1 MSSIHDITEELARLL
16 SSQNLGE
23 YLVKVRESKRL
34 MVKLARGGISVVQSW
49 YDYNVSLYLA
59 RDGKLTTASFTTSD
73 PREAVKGVVGLL
85 DKVEESPLYA
95 PLPQADGDSIRI
107 SDNRITELV
116 ESGDASKILEALDLD
131 KGLETAG
138 MAEAEHWVETL
149 YGSNG
154 SNFTDEGTSFNGYIR
169 VFKGEDSGQWSWTS
183 VNLDTRLLKDSL
195 EKAVSHAEECASLP
209 KERVEPGKY
218 RVLLSPMIAAN
229 LMLTAA
235 DSASAGSIIMG
246 MSYFTGRVLGDRV
259 ASEKL
264 TVLDRPRDTSMPDFA
279 GHDDEGIKTYDK
291 PIIRNGRLVLLL
303 HNSKTAKVMR
313 TDTTG
318 NAGWLLP
325 RYYNIEVQPGD
336 IPEREIFE
344 ALGDG
349 VYVSNNWYTR
359 FQNHLEGRFSTVAR
373 DAVFIVK
380 SGRPAACAKRI
391 RIADTMPSLLQ
402 NIEALSREQY
412 QIEWWEV
419 DTPTRIPYIIVSDLG
434 VSPGSQ

>member
-1 MSSIHDITEELARLL
+1 MNMIHDITEDIVRAV
-16 SSQNLGE
+16 SSQGIGE
-23 YLVKVRESKRL
+23 YLVKVRENRRL
-34 MVKLARGGISVVQSW
+34 MVKLARGGTSIVQSW
-49 YDYNVSLYLA
+49 HDYTVSVYLA
-59 RDGKLTTASFTTSD
+59 KDGKLTTASFTTSN
-73 PREAVKGVVGLL
+73 PQEAVKGAVHLL
-85 DKVEESPLYA
+85 DKIEESPLYA
-95 PLPQADGDSIRI
+95 PLPQADGESM
-107 SDNRITELV
+107 RITDGQIARIV
-116 ESGDASKILEALDLD
+116 ETGDASRILEALDLGEGRD
-131 KGLETAG
+131 MAG
-138 MAEAEHWVETL
+138 MVEAEHWIETL

-154 SNFTDEGTSFNGYIR
+154 SSFTDEGTSFNGYIR
-169 VFKGEDSGQWSWTS
+169 VFKGDDSGQWAWTS
-183 VNLDTRLLKDSL
+183 VSLQTDMLKASL
-195 EKAVSHAEECASLP
+195 EKAISHAEECASLP
-209 KERVEPGKY
+209 KEPVEAGKY

-229 LMLTAA
+229 LLLTAA
-235 DSASAGSIIMG
+235 DSATAGSIIMG
-246 MSYFTGRVLGDRV
+246 MSYFTGKILGDKV

-264 TVLDRPRDTSMPDFA
+264 TILDRPRDTNMPDFA

-303 HNSKTAKVMR
+303 HNSKTAKIMR

-325 RYYNIEVQPGD
+325 RYYNMEVQPGD
-336 IPEREIFE
+336 VPEREMFE

-349 VYVSNNWYTR
+349 IYMSNNWYTR

-402 NIEALSREQY
+402 NIETLSREQY

-419 DTPTRIPYIIVSDLG
+419 DTPIRIPYILVSELG
-434 VSPGSQ
+434 VTPGE